1 MRCIHHK
8 TKNVMTTVNNM
19 QAFNNLIGYC
29 TGYGGK
35 YNPGRQNLRIEA
47 LQSKMEAV
55 RQTLDVVKETRVH
68 FSNEVNARKQA
79 FDQLPV
85 LVASV
90 MRTLE
95 ATGAS
100 AEKLANA
107 RTFVKGFFGR
117 LPKSA
122 TSEPIPQAA
131 ATPAPVKRSRLQ
143 MAYVSKVEWFAR
155 LIETVA
161 TEPLYQPNE
170 EELSVAGLQKKL
182 TELHSLNQ
190 RVTDARIQWSNAL
203 VARNELM
210 YDADESLLRT
220 AMAVKKYLRA
230 VFGYSSP
237 QYSQVKNLILTKASK
252 S

>member
-1 MRCIHHK
+1 
-8 TKNVMTTVNNM
+8 MTTVNNL
-19 QAFNNLIGYC
+19 QAFNTLIGYC

-55 RQTLDVVKETRVH
+55 RQALDAVKETRVH

-79 FDQLPV
+79 FDQLPA

-107 RTFVKGFFGR
+107 RTFVKAFFGR
-117 LPKSA
+117 LPKPVA
-122 TSEPIPQAA
+122 ADPIAQAA
-131 ATPAPVKRSRLQ
+131 ATPAPVKRSQLQ
-143 MAYVSKVEWFAR
+143 LAYVSKADWFAR

-170 EELSVAGLQKKL
+170 EELSVAGLQNKL
-182 TELHSLNQ
+182 AELHSLNQ
-190 RVTDARIQWSNAL
+190 RVMAARIQWSNAL

-210 YDADESLLRT
+210 FDADESLLHT

-230 VFGYSSP
+230 VFGFSSP
-237 QYSQVKNLILTKASK
+237 QYEQVKNLILTKNSK